1 MTGMTS
7 NTWFGVLAAVAAVL
21 GILVLWLV
29 VRSRQAQLIVATGAI
44 KPVSAASFWRKRWQS
59 YLAWLRGLRTIL
71 SKTARQRYQQT
82 WVILVGQAG
91 AGKSSLI
98 ASLRQVQ
105 QRPDAQ
111 AATIAGVPRTAWHS
125 LAQGELIDPQGKLS
139 AAGHEST
146 DAGDWQTVLHGL
158 VHLRP
163 ERALDGVL
171 LVVSAR
177 NLLGAG
183 RESVLQLALD
193 ARRQLDDLRLAT
205 SLALPVYVVVSQS
218 DAVDGFAAYWRLQ
231 GRSEREGMFGWSAR
245 DGLLQAGPAQWI
257 DEAFADIGERLKEVQ
272 VEVAAAQEQ
281 IADADA
287 FFLFPRNFERLHIPL
302 RDYLAEVFHDTAT
315 TLPALCRG
323 VYFTGCTQ
331 ASAAAGMPRADVTF
345 AEDVVTQKALGE
357 RGLARATQVSFWSR
371 EPGLLRLQQ
380 ACVTLAGF
388 LVLALALSG
397 WRLQRQVDD
406 LGRSITALYQ
416 SQALAGSQD
425 SCAGRPLI
433 DDALT
438 RAVSLDTH
446 LVFVTMPLSWV
457 DHRTSNNAV
466 QAVSGT
472 VMARTVFPAL
482 ACGLQARIARLDAGL
497 ATATEPTLAGIPVS
511 SSAYAKTRAN
521 VKALAL
527 EVSNLEDKLQRFAR
541 LTAIPAE
548 STARKLDDLNL
559 VYLYV
564 YGAGLPAPAARPGGV
579 VAASLKQVPYS
590 GVVTV
595 PERSRDNWA
604 RQLSGSSRQLHVD
617 LLSEVSMGPSLLA
630 KVDPAK
636 GPLVE
641 NTRRFTSWLVWVGKS
656 WAPSDPNNNPCADDA
671 KELRQLFTPLVTQY
685 GYPKE
690 LLAGDGGLDE
700 AKCYNPT
707 MQVLRGMQLSP
718 YGPLLIAQGQ
728 TLVMNPALSGEV
740 RGLEGLLQQTFMQVQ
755 NPQSFACV
763 SSAPGWRLAD
773 LGRSMNYAADYQR
786 FAAGQGLAPLGATAT
801 SKPLFD
807 RVARAQL
814 EQVMNDAMRS
824 AQVAATASFVLQRLD
839 AVSVADQQL
848 LQQSGD
854 FSRALDPLIGNLRLY
869 TQFGF
874 TASAGRVSQCA
885 RDFSSDALG
894 RVSGLVSGS
903 RLYDPEAGPADG
915 LLVNLGTTPVIRDYL
930 ARQVARAHVLAG
942 YADPFVNLLRNTD
955 GVNDVQRDN
964 AQTLPY
970 WGNTINEV
978 TSYVQ
983 FKDPGKQVGALD
995 TLFLKTVADLT
1006 YSNCGKVLAGY
1017 QPADYGNDMF
1027 SERRRDLIAQLN
1039 LRCVD
1044 RRTEQA
1050 TSAYDALAKRFN
1062 SRLKG
1067 RFPFGETSS
1076 PDASLAEV
1084 QAFFSDYAAQR
1095 ESLQQSL
1102 ASVSSPS
1109 WAVAARG
1116 FLNELDAADQ
1126 FLRPG
1131 LGIGAA
1137 PQSLKLDIAFRA
1149 LPKES
1154 PGSEQVV
1161 SWVVSSGPRVAS
1173 FPSGK
1178 LPTLD
1183 WSYGQVLAL
1192 DLNWAELSVW
1202 RPAAHPA
1209 QTGYRV
1215 DGSTASFTESGDW
1228 ALLRMLQRYQPVP
1241 PKPADPLKP
1250 GKALLEFSVPTQR
1263 VIQATPSAAPAVT
1276 TGQATFYL
1284 GLTLSGTDPKS
1295 QAGTSLV
1302 WPGPFPKSAPQRQD
1316 ISTQKRAKP

>member
-1 MTGMTS
+1 MS
-7 NTWFGVLAAVAAVL
+7 SISSIWFGVLAAVASAL
-21 GILVLWLV
+21 GILVLWLI
-29 VRSRQAQLIVATGAI
+29 VRSRQAKLIVAAGAI
-44 KPVSAASFWRKRWQS
+44 KPVLKGSFWRTRWQS
-59 YLAWLRGLRTIL
+59 FLAWLRGLRTVL
-71 SKTARQRYQQT
+71 SRTARERYRQT
-82 WVILVGQAG
+82 WVIMIGQAG

-98 ASLRQVQ
+98 ASLRQVRQ
-105 QRPDAQ
+105 QPDAQ
-111 AATIAGVPRTAWHS
+111 AATIAGVPHTAWHS

-139 AAGHEST
+139 AAGQTGS
-146 DAGDWQTVLHGL
+146 DAADWQAVLRGL

-163 ERALDGVL
+163 ERALDGAL
-171 LVVSAR
+171 LVVSSR
-177 NLLGAG
+177 NLLGMG

-193 ARRQLDDLRLAT
+193 ARRQLDDLRAAT
-205 SLALPVYVVVSQS
+205 SLALPVYVIVSQC
-218 DAVDGFAAYWRLQ
+218 DAVDGFAPYWRLQ
-231 GRSEREGMFGWSAR
+231 GRSQRESMFGWSAR
-245 DGLLQAGPAQWI
+245 DGLLQSGPVQWI
-257 DEAFADIGERLKEVQ
+257 DEAFVDIGERLKEIQ
-272 VEVAAAQEQ
+272 VEAAAAQEQ

-287 FFLFPRNFERLHIPL
+287 FFLFPRHFERLHAPL

-315 TLPALCRG
+315 TQPALCRG
-323 VYFTGCTQ
+323 VYFTGCTEDTG
-331 ASAAAGMPRADVTF
+331 APAGMPRADVSF
-345 AEDVVTQKALGE
+345 AEDVLTQKALGE
-357 RGLARATQVSFWSR
+357 CGLARATLASFWSR

-380 ACVTLAGF
+380 ACIVLAG
-388 LVLALALSG
+388 LLLLALVLSG
-397 WRLQRQVDD
+397 WRLQRQVDG
-406 LGRSITALYQ
+406 LGRSIAALYQ
-416 SQALAGSQD
+416 SQALAGAQE

-433 DDALT
+433 DDALS
-438 RAVSLDTH
+438 RASALDID
-446 LVFVTMPLSWV
+446 LVFATMPLSWV
-457 DHRTSNNAV
+457 DRRASNNAV
-466 QAVSGT
+466 QAVSST

-482 ACGLQARIARLDAGL
+482 ACGLQARVARLDAGL
-497 ATATEPTLAGIPVS
+497 VAASEPTLAGITVNN
-511 SSAYAKTRAN
+511 SAYAKTRAN
-521 VKALAL
+521 LKVLAL
-527 EVSNLEDKLQRFAR
+527 EVNNLEDKLQRFAR

-548 STARKLDDLNL
+548 STVRKLDDLNL
-559 VYLYV
+559 IYLYV
-564 YGAGLPAPAARPGGV
+564 YGAGLPLAAARPGGV
-579 VAASLKQVPYS
+579 VAASLEQVPYS
-590 GVVTV
+590 GVVNV
-595 PERSRDNWA
+595 PERSRGNWA
-604 RQLSGSSRQLHVD
+604 RQLANSSRQLHVD
-617 LLSEVSMGPSLLA
+617 LLAEASMGPSLLA
-630 KVDPAK
+630 RVDPAK
-636 GPLVE
+636 GPLVD
-641 NTRRFTSWLVWVGKS
+641 NTRRFTSWLVWVAKS
-656 WAPSDPNNNPCADDA
+656 WVPSDPNNNPCADDA
-671 KELRQLFTPLVTQY
+671 KELRQLLSPLVTQY
-685 GYPKE
+685 SYPKD
-690 LLAGDGGLDE
+690 LLAGDGGFDE
-700 AKCYNPT
+700 ARCYNPA

-728 TLVMNPALSGEV
+728 SLVMNPALSAEV
-740 RGLEGLLQQTFMQVQ
+740 RGLESLLQQTFMQVR
-755 NPQSFACV
+755 NPQAFACV

-786 FAAGQGLAPLGATAT
+786 FAAGQGLPPLGAPAT

-807 RVARAQL
+807 RLARAQL

-824 AQVAATASFVLQRLD
+824 AQSVATESFVLQGLD
-839 AVSVADQQL
+839 AVSAADQQL

-894 RVSGLVSGS
+894 RVSGLVGGS

-930 ARQVARAHVLAG
+930 ARQVARAQVLAG

-955 GVNDVQRDN
+955 GVNDAQRDN

-970 WGNTINEV
+970 WSNTINEV

-995 TLFLKTVADLT
+995 TLFLKTIADLT
-1006 YSNCGKVLAGY
+1006 YANCGKVLAAY

-1050 TSAYDALAKRFN
+1050 TTAYDALAKRFN

-1084 QAFFSDYAAQR
+1084 QTFFSDYAAQR

-1102 ASVSSPS
+1102 SGLSTPGWVVS
-1109 WAVAARG
+1109 ARG
-1116 FLNELDAADQ
+1116 FLSELDAADQ

-1137 PQSLKLDIAFRA
+1137 PQPLKLDITFRA
-1149 LPKES
+1149 LPQES

-1161 SWVVSSGPRVAS
+1161 SWVVSSGSRVAS
-1173 FPSGK
+1173 YPGGK
-1178 LPTLD
+1178 PPTVD

-1202 RPAAHPA
+1202 RPAAYPV
-1209 QTGYRV
+1209 QSGYRV
-1215 DGSTASFTESGDW
+1215 EGSTASFTESGNW

-1241 PKPADPLKP
+1241 ARPADPLKP
-1250 GKALLEFSVPTQR
+1250 GKALLEFSVPIQR
-1263 VIQATPSAAPAVT
+1263 TTQATPTTAPAVT

-1295 QAGTSLV
+1295 QASTSLV
-1302 WPGPFPKSAPQRQD
+1302 WPGPFPRSAPQRQD
-1316 ISTQKRAKP
+1316 VSTQKRAKP

>member
-1 MTGMTS
+1 MSS
-7 NTWFGVLAAVAAVL
+7 NTWFGVLAAAAASL
-21 GILVLWLV
+21 GVLVLWLV
-29 VRSRQAQLIVATGAI
+29 ARARRAKLVVAAGAAKAA
-44 KPVSAASFWRKRWQS
+44 KPASFWRMWLRAVM
-59 YLAWLRGLRTIL
+59 AWLRGLRTVL
-71 SKTARQRYQQT
+71 SRSTRERYRQT
-82 WVILVGQAG
+82 WVILLGQAG

-111 AATIAGVPRTAWHS
+111 AATVAGVPRTAWHS
-125 LAQGELIDPQGKLS
+125 LEQGELIDPQGKLS
-139 AAGHEST
+139 AAAPDGPDS
-146 DAGDWQTVLHGL
+146 ADWQAMLGGL
-158 VHLRP
+158 VLLRP

-171 LVVSAR
+171 LVVSSR

-183 RESVLQLALD
+183 RESVLGLALD

-205 SLALPVYVVVSQS
+205 GLALPVYVVVSQCDS
-218 DAVDGFAAYWRLQ
+218 IDGFAPYWRLQ
-231 GRSEREGMFGWSAR
+231 GRLKREGMFGWSAR
-245 DGLLQAGPAQWI
+245 DGLLQAGPVQWV
-257 DEAFADIGERLKEVQ
+257 DEAFDDIGERLKEIQ
-272 VEVAAAQEQ
+272 VEAAAAQEQ
-281 IADADA
+281 IAEADA
-287 FFLFPRNFERLHIPL
+287 FFLFPRHFERLHTPL
-302 RDYLAEVFHDTAT
+302 RDYLAEVFHDTAAAQPT
-315 TLPALCRG
+315 LCRG
-323 VYFTGCTQ
+323 IYFTGCTE
-331 ASAAAGMPRADVTF
+331 AAGAPAGVPRTNVSF
-345 AEDVVTQKALGE
+345 AEDVVTKKALGE
-357 RGLARATQVSFWSR
+357 RGLARATVTSFWSR

-380 ACVTLAGF
+380 TCVVLAG
-388 LVLALALSG
+388 LLLLALALSG
-397 WRLQRQVDD
+397 WRLQRQVDS
-406 LGRSITALYQ
+406 LGRNIAALYQ
-416 SQALAGSQD
+416 SQALAGAQD

-433 DDALT
+433 DDALS
-438 RAVSLDTH
+438 RAAGLDTD
-446 LVFVTMPLSWV
+446 LVFAAMPLSWV
-457 DHRTSNNAV
+457 DRRASNNAV

-482 ACGLQARIARLDAGL
+482 ACGLQAKVARLDAGL
-497 ATATEPTLAGIPVS
+497 AVTAEPALSGITVS

-521 VKALAL
+521 LKALAL
-527 EVSNLEDKLQRFAR
+527 EVNNLEDKLQRFAR

-564 YGAGLPAPAARPGGV
+564 YGAGLPPSAARPGGV
-579 VAASLKQVPYS
+579 VAASLEQVPYS
-590 GVVTV
+590 GVVNV
-595 PERSRDNWA
+595 PERSRGNWA
-604 RQLSGSSRQLHVD
+604 RQLAGSSQQLPAD
-617 LLSEVSMGPSLLA
+617 LLAEVSMGPSLLA

-636 GPLVE
+636 GLLVE
-641 NTRRFTSWLVWVGKS
+641 NTRRFTSWLVWVAKS
-656 WAPSDPNNNPCADDA
+656 WVPSDPGNNPCTDDA
-671 KELRQLFTPLVTQY
+671 KETRRLLSPLVTQY
-685 GYPKE
+685 GYPKD
-690 LLAGDGGLDE
+690 LLAGDGGFD
-700 AKCYNPT
+700 AARCYNPA

-728 TLVMNPALSGEV
+728 TLVMNPALSAEV
-740 RGLEGLLQQTFMQVQ
+740 RGLESLLQQSFMQVS
-755 NPQSFACV
+755 NPQAFSCV

-786 FAAGQGLAPLGATAT
+786 FAAGQGLPPLGAPAT
-801 SKPLFD
+801 KKPLFD
-807 RVARAQL
+807 RLARAQL

-824 AQVAATASFVLQRLD
+824 AQSAATPTFVLQGLD

-854 FSRALDPLIGNLRLY
+854 FSRALDPLIANLRLY

-874 TASAGRVSQCA
+874 TSSAGSVSQCA

-930 ARQVARAHVLAG
+930 ARQVARAQVLAG

-964 AQTLPY
+964 AQTLAY

-995 TLFLKTVADLT
+995 TLFLKTIADLT
-1006 YSNCGKVLAGY
+1006 YANCGKVLAAY

-1027 SERRRDLIAQLN
+1027 SERRRDLLAQLN

-1050 TSAYDALAKRFN
+1050 TSAYDTLAKRFN

-1076 PDASLAEV
+1076 PDASIAEV

-1095 ESLQQSL
+1095 DSLQQSL
-1102 ASVSSPS
+1102 ASLGTVT
-1109 WAVAARG
+1109 WAVSARS
-1116 FLNELDAADQ
+1116 FLGELDAADQ

-1131 LGIGAA
+1131 LGIGATA
-1137 PQSLKLDIAFRA
+1137 QPMKLDITFRA

-1154 PGSEQVV
+1154 AGSEQVV
-1161 SWVVSSGPRVAS
+1161 SWVVSSGSRVAS
-1173 FPSGK
+1173 YPSAK
-1178 LPTLD
+1178 PPAVD

-1202 RPAAHPA
+1202 RPSVYPG
-1209 QTGYRV
+1209 QSGYRV
-1215 DGSTASFTESGDW
+1215 EGSTASFTESGNW

-1241 PKPADPLKP
+1241 PRPADPLKP
-1250 GKALLEFSVPTQR
+1250 GKALLEFNVPVQR
-1263 VIQATPSAAPAVT
+1263 VTQATPTTTPAVT

-1284 GLTLSGTDPKS
+1284 GLALSGIDPKS
-1295 QAGTSLV
+1295 QASTGLV

-1316 ISTQKRAKP
+1316 VSTQQRAKP